1 MSEPATTP
9 YLRRLIEAMR
19 GSPPLLWAFLYF
31 FFLLTG
37 YYVLRPVR
45 DAMGSVGN
53 LQLLFTGTFISM
65 LLLQPVYGAVVSRFP
80 RRVFLPLVY
89 VFFIGCLGG
98 FYLLFGRNLAWA
110 GGVFFVWVAVFNL
123 FAVSVF
129 WSFMAD
135 VFSDTEARKLYGY
148 IGAGG
153 TLGGFLGPVI
163 TKSLVDLVGVANLM
177 LVSAAMLSLCLL
189 CIIKLRLWARRREQV
204 RGGLDSDEQA
214 IGGNVLAGLVLI
226 WRQPLLRA
234 LALLLFS
241 GIGGA
246 TLLYNEQAAIA
257 RAYFDTAEARTS
269 YFSSIDLAINGLTLA
284 IQLLLTRHLLTRYR
298 LATVLLIPP
307 TVIIIGF
314 ALLTASPLPILVAV
328 VQIVLRAGEFSI
340 MKPARETIYTRVER
354 EWRYKA
360 KGAIDTVV
368 YRGADLTF
376 VWAHK
381 FLALGGSLM
390 VFGAGLLLSVGFFY
404 SAWRA
409 GRAQEALPAA
419 PGPRA
424 DPVAVR

>member
-1 MSEPATTP
+1 MPEAAATLHP
-9 YLRRLIEAMR
+9 RRLIEAMR
-19 GSPPLLWAFLYF
+19 DSPALLWAFLYF

-53 LQLLFTGTFISM
+53 LQLLFTGTFVSM
-65 LLLQPVYGAVVSRFP
+65 LLLQPVYGALVSRFP

-89 VFFIGCLGG
+89 VFFIGCLVG
-98 FYLLFGRNLAWA
+98 FYLLFGRDLAWA
-110 GGVFFVWVAVFNL
+110 GSVFFVWVAVFNL

-135 VFSDTEARKLYGY
+135 VFSDIEARKLYGY

-153 TLGGFLGPVI
+153 TLGGFLGPAI
-163 TKSLVDLVGVANLM
+163 TKLMVDLVGVANLM
-177 LVSAAMLSLCLL
+177 LVSAVMLSFCLL
-189 CIIKLRLWARRREQV
+189 CIVKLRPWARRREQV
-204 RGGLDSDEQA
+204 YGLNSDEQA
-214 IGGNVLAGLVLI
+214 IGGDVLAGLVLI

-257 RAYFDTAEARTS
+257 RAYFDTAEARTN
-269 YFSSIDLAINGLTLA
+269 YYSSIDLAINSLTLA
-284 IQLLLTRHLLTRYR
+284 IQLLLTRYLLTRYR

-381 FLALGGSLM
+381 FLALGGSLT
-390 VFGAGLLLSVGFFY
+390 VFGAGLLLSIGFFY

-409 GRAQEALPAA
+409 GRAQEGLPVVPDPRGA
-419 PGPRA
+419 PGT
-424 DPVAVR
+424 VS